1 MRFFKEFDGFIFEFN
16 SLGEYFQFLVGR
28 ILAVIIIIGA
38 ILLALWLI

>member
-16 SLGEYFQFLVGR
+16 SLGEYLQFMAGR

>member
-16 SLGEYFQFLVGR
+16 SLGEYLQFLAGR
-28 ILAVIIIIGA
+28 ILAIIIIIGA

>member
-16 SLGEYFQFLVGR
+16 SLGEYFQFLAGR
-28 ILAVIIIIGA
+28 ILAVIIIVGV

>member
-16 SLGEYFQFLVGR
+16 SLGEYFQFLAGR
-28 ILAVIIIIGA
+28 ILAVIIIIGV